1 MDHLNSNSRD
11 VFSNID
17 SQWVA
22 KSVCKHD
29 TLGWHKEL
37 INFSPGFLGY
47 SIPFSFVVDG
57 SFLFSIILRTL
68 KITTSSP
75 SVLVNYLHCLQCKS
89 CWEALHP
96 GESSGTGIKKFNELL
111 QTGVWH
117 ITHLYFIKLS
127 ETIQVILVINN
138 VIFNGSVVKICV
150 YIRKRYVEKNY
161 SNSFLMFQMSSVFCS
176 NQLKNNRTIETLQK

>member
-57 SFLFSIILRTL
+57 SFLFFDYLAYFKNNNIVTF
-68 KITTSSP
+68 SS
-75 SVLVNYLHCLQCKS
+75 C
-89 CWEALHP
+89 
-96 GESSGTGIKKFNELL
+96 ELL
-111 QTGVWH
+111 
-117 ITHLYFIKLS
+117 
-127 ETIQVILVINN
+127 
-138 VIFNGSVVKICV
+138 
-150 YIRKRYVEKNY
+150 
-161 SNSFLMFQMSSVFCS
+161 
-176 NQLKNNRTIETLQK
+176 TLFAV